1 MCMSDPNPRLRDAYP
16 YNDSFNAMEVATADR
31 RFEQLIDRRERLIE
45 RSRFGIL
52 ALNGAS
58 AIGILSSYQGLQSE
72 LHIDPR
78 SVLVFFAVGMIL
90 ALLSISFE
98 TNFVGTR
105 AAHTFGHLSLLRR
118 MRATLDNHLNESNE
132 ESFHKQLNE
141 LGKRS
146 ERDFTPKIELDDSKD
161 GLPNDFAYSPVALT
175 TLNCAGGAWI
185 GGVLAMLYALL
196 N

>member
-1 MCMSDPNPRLRDAYP
+1 MAMSDPNRRLRDAYP
-16 YNDSFNAMEVATADR
+16 YNDSFNAMELATADR

-58 AIGILSSYQGLQSE
+58 TIGILSSYQGLRSE

-78 SVLVFFAVGMIL
+78 SALVFFAVGMIL
-90 ALLSISFE
+90 ALFSIFFE

-105 AAHTFGHLSLLRR
+105 AAHMFGHLSLLRR
-118 MRATLDNHLNESNE
+118 MRATLDNDLTESNQ

-141 LGKRS
+141 LGERS
-146 ERDFTPKIELDDSKD
+146 GRDSLTKIELDDSKD
-161 GLPNDFAYSPVALT
+161 GLPNDFAYSPVALA
-175 TLNCAGGAWI
+175 TLNCAAGAWI
-185 GGVLAMLYALL
+185 GGVLAMLYVL
-196 N
+196 